1 MLEVV
6 DIVLSV
12 ANTYHVPFVVNC
24 LIRNIIEDAIRSE
37 ENQFECHMPDL
48 PLNSP
53 EMVAFLKTEPP
64 IQCDDV
70 EPWVVCGHSK
80 EVSPCPFDNQLI
92 IIYYSFDSMDN

>member
-1 MLEVV
+1 MVSL
-6 DIVLSV
+6 IL
-12 ANTYHVPFVVNC
+12 FLIILI
-24 LIRNIIEDAIRSE
+24 LIRNVIEDAIRSE

-53 EMVAFLKTEPP
+53 EMMAFLKNERP

-80 EVSPCPFDNQLI
+80 EVRVQSRIAI
-92 IIYYSFDSMDN
+92 I